1 MTSRRTLLALAA
13 ASPVAASPVATR
25 AQSDWPA
32 RPLRIVVPFAPGGST
47 DLMARR
53 LAERLT
59 QTLGQT
65 VLVENRPGAGGVTG
79 SDYVAKAAPDGL
91 TMLFGVTGT
100 HAIAPSLIPALP
112 YQPLRDFA
120 PITLVVRAPLVLVV
134 HPALPVH
141 SLADYIAAA
150 RARPGTLTYGTPG
163 NGTSM
168 HLTGVMFDQAAG
180 TQTTHVP
187 YRGSAMALNDLVG
200 GTLASMWGDLLVVL
214 PQIRAGAVRAIAVTS
229 ATRNPLLPDVPSVAA
244 AGLPGFEALSWQ
256 GIFAPAATPPAVVER
271 LSAEI
276 RAAIEQPDIR
286 DFFAGQGF
294 LMGGS
299 TPAAFT
305 AMVGAEIAK
314 WAKVVRDGK
323 VSVD

>member
-1 MTSRRTLLALAA
+1 MIPRRTLLALAA
-13 ASPVAASPVATR
+13 ASPVVARAQAAR

-79 SDYVAKAAPDGL
+79 SDHVANAAPDGL

-134 HPALPVH
+134 HPSLPVH
-141 SLADYIAAA
+141 SLADHIAAA

-163 NGTSM
+163 NGTAM

-214 PQIRAGAVRAIAVTS
+214 PQIRAGAIRAIAVTS
-229 ATRNPLLPDVPSVAA
+229 ATRHPLLPDVPSVAE

-286 DFFAGQGF
+286 DFFAAQGF

-305 AMVGAEIAK
+305 AMVGAEMAK
-314 WAKVVRDGK
+314 WAKVVREGK
-323 VSVD
+323 VTAD